1 MKLKIITLIAGG
13 ILLLSGCGDDSST
26 SVIKAEPIKIQSVIS
41 DVKKVKTKVTNDM
54 QVTNQTPELLYKS
67 CKGCHGVTGE
77 KRALGKSAI
86 IKGWSEDK
94 IYKALSGYK
103 DGTYGSTMKRLMKG
117 KVKNLSSDDIK
128 QLSLYI
134 SNF

>member
-13 ILLLSGCGDDSST
+13 TLLLSGCGDDSSS
-26 SVIKAEPIKIQSVIS
+26 SVKKSEPKIQSVIS
-41 DVKKVKTKVTNDM
+41 DVKKVKTKVTNDI
-54 QVTNQTPELLYKS
+54 QVDNQTPELLYNS